1 MPNLNQFPIL
11 YLQRDR
17 VLPFQ
22 KTSLDKKAHPSKIA
36 TWNLL

>member
-1 MPNLNQFPIL
+1 MSNLNHFPIL
-11 YLQRDR
+11 YLKRDR

-22 KTSLDKKAHPSKIA
+22 KTSLDKEAHAFVIA